1 MEQILLYLLKSSVY
15 LMALYLPFRFLL
27 RKDTFFRI
35 NRIAL
40 LTISLLSFI
49 LPLLNLSWLI
59 QENYIFFPEIIVVS
73 HKIDMITQSNPSN
86 WIGSCMIIG
95 YLIGVIF
102 FLFRKII
109 EWIKLRRTIHQGQLW
124 VHDEQGIRIHCHI
137 NPIVPFSW
145 MNHIVISEK
154 EYHENGKQILLH
166 ETAHIRCHH
175 SWDIIWLSIIEILQW
190 FNPFVW
196 MLSKDIQDIHE
207 YEADNFVLR
216 HGENAHDYQLLMI
229 EKAVCQSSLS
239 ITNRFNNSQI
249 KKRISMMNKQP
260 SSPWAKIKF
269 LYLIPIMLFVVCIFS
284 PISAS
289 IPQESSEL
297 SPEMQATLNHI
308 ARYIKYPTDA
318 FEKGIQGKVVLE
330 LHLRENEHQN
340 TVKVIGSIY
349 PSLDAEAIR
358 IIKET
363 PLWKKSHKNTTKLH
377 MPIIFR
383 LM

>member
-154 EYHENGKQILLH
+154 DYHENGKQILLH

-196 MLSKDIQDIHE
+196 LLSIDLQNLHE
-207 YEADNFVLR
+207 FEADAFVIR
-216 HGENAHDYQLLMI
+216 HGEDTRNYQLLLI
-229 EKAVCQSSLS
+229 EKAVAKSPYPMANSFKSSP
-239 ITNRFNNSQI
+239 I
-249 KKRISMMNKQP
+249 KLRIHMMNKRP
-260 SSPWAKIKF
+260 SSSWAKMKHI
-269 LYLIPIMLFVVCIFS
+269 YLIPIAFFLMVTFS
-284 PISAS
+284 SQASS
-289 IPQESSEL
+289 IPQESTEL
-297 SPEMQATLNHI
+297 TDEMKETLNYI
-308 ARYIKYPTDA
+308 ARHLKYPTDA

-330 LHLRENEHQN
+330 LHLRETEHQN
-340 TVKVIGSIY
+340 TVKVIESVS

-363 PLWKKSHKNTTKLH
+363 SLWKKSHKNTTKLH

>member
-86 WIGSCMIIG
+86 WIGSCMIIA

-109 EWIKLRRTIHQGQLW
+109 EWIKLRRMIHQGQLW
-124 VHDEQGIRIHCHI
+124 VHDEQGIRIHCHL

-196 MLSKDIQDIHE
+196 MLSIDLQNLHE
-207 YEADNFVLR
+207 FEADAFVIR
-216 HGENAHDYQLLMI
+216 HGEDTRNYQLLLI
-229 EKAVCQSSLS
+229 EKAVAKSPYPMANSFKSSP
-239 ITNRFNNSQI
+239 I
-249 KKRISMMNKQP
+249 KLRIHMMNKRP
-260 SSPWAKIKF
+260 SSSWAKMKHI
-269 LYLIPIMLFVVCIFS
+269 YLIPIAFFLMVTFS
-284 PISAS
+284 SQASS
-289 IPQESSEL
+289 IPQESTEL
-297 SPEMQATLNHI
+297 TDEMKETLNYI
-308 ARYIKYPTDA
+308 ARHLKYPTDA

-330 LHLRENEHQN
+330 LHLTEIEHQN